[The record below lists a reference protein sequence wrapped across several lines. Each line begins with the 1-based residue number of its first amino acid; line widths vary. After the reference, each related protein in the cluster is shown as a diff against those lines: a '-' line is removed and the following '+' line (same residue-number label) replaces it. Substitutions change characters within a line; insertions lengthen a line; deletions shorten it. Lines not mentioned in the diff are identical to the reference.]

1 MTATITEQTR
11 AVVED
16 VEFLLRLGTVPP
28 EVVERVGAPS
38 LGALHK
44 RLQRAG
50 RHDLAETVRRWD
62 REAADY
68 RR

>member
-1 MTATITEQTR
+1 MTPDTR

-16 VEFLLRLGTVPP
+16 VEFMLGVGVPAL
-28 EVVERVGAPS
+28 EVAQRVGAPS

-50 RHDLAETVRRWD
+50 RHDLAERVRRTD
-62 REAADY
+62 RTAADY
-68 RR
+68 RKAA

>member
-1 MTATITEQTR
+1 M
-11 AVVED
+11 
-16 VEFLLRLGTVPP
+16 EFLLSAGNGVH
-28 EVVERVGAPS
+28 EAIQRVGAPS

-50 RHDLAETVRRWD
+50 RHDLAERVRRWD

-68 RR
+68 RKAA

>member
-1 MTATITEQTR
+1 MTPETR

-16 VEFLLRLGTVPP
+16 VEFLLSAGNGVH
-28 EVVERVGAPS
+28 EVIQRVCAPS

-50 RHDLAETVRRWD
+50 RHDLAERVRRAD
-62 REAADY
+62 RTAADY
-68 RR
+68 RKAA